1 MTNQSHTEL
10 AAQRAAFERE
20 YEAYCQPA
28 EADWFRR
35 EDDDPDE
42 YYHVTTK
49 EAWWGWQASW
59 KATAPALPE
68 QVAQDSA
75 RLDWLTEQLVDT
87 IYLDDGRIIDVGTGR
102 IGQTDVR
109 VSPHALR
116 SAIDA
121 ARARGE
127 G

>member
-1 MTNQSHTEL
+1 MTTPSHTEL

-59 KATAPALPE
+59 KATAAALESPE
-68 QVAQDSA
+68 RVQGVAEPRWIVNDMGELGVEVA
-75 RLDWLTEQLVDT
+75 
-87 IYLDDGRIIDVGTGR
+87 G
-102 IGQTDVR
+102 
-109 VSPHALR
+109 
-116 SAIDA
+116 
-121 ARARGE
+121 RARGE
-127 G
+127 GGAA